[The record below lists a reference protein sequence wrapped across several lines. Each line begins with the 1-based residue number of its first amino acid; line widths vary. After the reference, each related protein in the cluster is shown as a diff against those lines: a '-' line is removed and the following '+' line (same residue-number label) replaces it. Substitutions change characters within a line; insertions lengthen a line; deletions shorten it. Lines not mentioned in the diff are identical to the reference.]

1 MFDTKTAPYAA
12 LLLRLSLS
20 IMFIAHSVYLKA
32 FVFTLPGTAQF
43 FASIGLPPFLA
54 YVVFV
59 TEVVGGVLLLLGV
72 YARWAA
78 LALMPILL
86 GAAWAHWPNGWVFT
100 APNGGWEYPVFLA
113 AAALVQSLLG
123 DGAYAL
129 RLHSRSVMARVEMG

>member
-32 FVFTLPGTAQF
+32 FVYTLPGTAQF
-43 FASIGLPPFLA
+43 FASMGLPPFLA
-54 YVVFV
+54 YIVFV
-59 TEVVGGVLLLLGV
+59 TEVVGGVLLLLGFGT
-72 YARWAA
+72 RWAA
-78 LALMPILL
+78 IALLPILL

-100 APNGGWEYPVFLA
+100 APNGGWEDPMFLA

-129 RLHSRSVMARVEMG
+129 RLHSRSVFDRVEMG